1 MKHTSDMCSCGI
13 YDHDTGT
20 RKVRISELHD
30 FEGHPFKV
38 EHDMELFE
46 LMRSIEEKGILVP
59 LLVRPNPKG
68 SGYEIIAGHRRKVA
82 SEWAGI
88 DSVPVM
94 VVPMN
99 DEDAIIAMVDSN
111 LQREHI
117 KPSEKAFAYKMKL
130 DAMKQQGKKLPD
142 TLSQV
147 GTKLN
152 KQVNED
158 GKPVLRSD
166 VILARQVGES
176 RNQIHRFIRLTE
188 LIPELLDMVDT
199 KKMPLVTAVDISYI
213 DQKVQ
218 QYLYEYIKDNGMVK
232 SYQVTALRKYLE
244 DYESISQSKM
254 ITVLNEM
261 ITGKTQSKSV
271 HFTEKKLRKYFSSNY
286 TVNDMEKIM
295 IRLLEKWKSEQEGG
309 NNGI

>member
-38 EHDMELFE
+38 EHDIELFE
-46 LMRSIEEKGILVP
+46 LVRSIEEKGILVP

-68 SGYEIIAGHRRKVA
+68 SGYEIIAGHRRKAA

-158 GKPVLRSD
+158 GKAVLRSD
-166 VILARQVGES
+166 EILES
-176 RNQIHRFIRLTE
+176 RNQIARYIRLTN
-188 LIPELLDMVDT
+188 LIPKILDMVDEGKIAFT
-199 KKMPLVTAVDISYI
+199 IAVELSYL
-213 DQKVQ
+213 KEEE
-218 QYLYEYIKDNGMVK
+218 QYELHAVMD
-232 SYQVTALRKYLE
+232 LE
-244 DYESISQSKM
+244 QCTPSLSQANRMKRMSQSGM
-254 ITVLNEM
+254 FDMDAIYSVLEE
-261 ITGKTQSKSV
+261 
-271 HFTEKKLRKYFSSNY
+271 EKPN
-286 TVNDMEKIM
+286 
-295 IRLLEKWKSEQEGG
+295 
-309 NNGI
+309 

>member
-1 MKHTSDMCSCGI
+1 MKKTSDMCSCGI
-13 YDHDTGT
+13 YDHDAGT
-20 RKVRISELHD
+20 RKVKISELHD

-68 SGYEIIAGHRRKVA
+68 SGYEIIAGHRRKAA

-130 DAMKQQGKKLPD
+130 DAMKQQGRKLPD

-158 GKPVLRSD
+158 GKAVLRSD
-166 VILARQVGES
+166 EILARQVGES
-176 RNQIHRFIRLTE
+176 RNQIARYIRLTN
-188 LIPELLDMVDT
+188 LIP
-199 KKMPLVTAVDISYI
+199 
-213 DQKVQ
+213 
-218 QYLYEYIKDNGMVK
+218 
-232 SYQVTALRKYLE
+232 
-244 DYESISQSKM
+244 
-254 ITVLNEM
+254 
-261 ITGKTQSKSV
+261 TG
-271 HFTEKKLRKYFSSNY
+271 Y
-286 TVNDMEKIM
+286 
-295 IRLLEKWKSEQEGG
+295 G
-309 NNGI
+309 